1 MMKVIVAMILVAGAL
16 GLYVPSAMAATLEQT
31 SFDCNLVSAKSS
43 DVKKWVCGHAE
54 LAQLDRKLAYIY
66 QQVQAKT
73 ALQDLPLLDSNQQ
86 QWARERD
93 ACMTQSQAEM
103 CGQTRYQ
110 QRIATLQARYQ
121 LVPSQGPFTYVCD
134 NVPSTW
140 LVAQFF
146 DTEPNVVRAKVGND
160 GVLMY
165 QVPSASGAKYQDA
178 EHLLWEHGSELTLRW
193 GKQAAET
200 RCHQKADGIN

>member
-1 MMKVIVAMILVAGAL
+1 MMKGITGVILSAAAL
-16 GLYVPSAMAATLEQT
+16 WLFAPSAMAANAEAP
-31 SFDCNLVSAKSS
+31 SFDCNLTQTASS
-43 DVKKWVCGHAE
+43 DVKKWVCGNPL

-73 ALQDLPLLDSNQQ
+73 ALEDLPLLDSNQQ
-86 QWARERD
+86 QWAQARD
-93 ACMTQSQAEM
+93 ACMSAPQADV
-103 CGQTRYQ
+103 CGRRHYQ

-160 GVLMY
+160 EVLLY

-178 EHLLWEHGSELTLRW
+178 QHLLWEHAGGLTLRW
-193 GKQAAET
+193 GDKVAET
-200 RCHQKADGIN
+200 QCHKKADGLN